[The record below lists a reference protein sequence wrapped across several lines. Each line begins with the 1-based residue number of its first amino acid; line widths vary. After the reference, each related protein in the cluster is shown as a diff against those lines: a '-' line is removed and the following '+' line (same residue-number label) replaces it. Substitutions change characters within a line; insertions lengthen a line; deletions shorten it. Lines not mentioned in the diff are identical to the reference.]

1 MTHFIRQ
8 QFLHV
13 NLQGSEPEGFAL
25 QQRLPELYYT
35 KLLPAIEK
43 ALDQCAVPGKL
54 LVINKLEI
62 DIGNVDLSKM
72 DQELPAEIAEK
83 LVQQIKYELFNT
95 TKNNQNTEKDIYYA
109 ELQDN
114 LWDVFIY
121 FLKNGFLPWNFR
133 LPANKTLEEVIAE
146 FWIEDSS
153 LKTKPLPIGHI
164 AKALESTL
172 LARRLVMQFS
182 KPFVKMLLEEIVPG
196 SSKIPVKLIDDL
208 KSIPLPKEEFSL
220 VRSLILE
227 KSIQQLSSQGVIS
240 KEEIAKLVLEE
251 LRYKTDLFLK
261 ISGVF
266 EHTWLEI
273 KVPEIKPLTDRQ
285 NAPEES
291 AITETKEGIFIDNS
305 GMILL
310 HPFLPRLFEGL
321 GIAEDSRILQPE
333 KALALLHYLTTGSTK
348 TPEYE
353 LVLPKILC
361 NIPLSIPIPSEIEI
375 TSAETDEAS
384 AMLDAVIKHWE
395 ALRNTS
401 QDGLRGTFLIR
412 PGKLSLKDDGDWLL
426 QVEPRTFDILLDQL
440 PWGIT
445 MVKLPWMEKM
455 IWVEWRG

>member
-13 NLQGSEPEGFAL
+13 NLQGSESEGLAL

-43 ALDQCAVPGKL
+43 ALDQCAIPGKL
-54 LVINKLEI
+54 LVINKLEL
-62 DIGNVDLSKM
+62 DIGNVDLSKI
-72 DQELPAEIAEK
+72 DQELADDIAEK
-83 LVQQIKYELFNT
+83 LVQQIQNELFKTSSANADP
-95 TKNNQNTEKDIYYA
+95 EKEIFYT
-109 ELQDN
+109 ELQEN
-114 LWDVFIY
+114 LWEVFIY
-121 FLKNGFLPWNFR
+121 FLKNGFLPWNYR
-133 LPANKTLEEVIAE
+133 IPASKTLEEVIAE

-153 LKTKPLPIGHI
+153 LKSKPVPIARI
-164 AKALESTL
+164 SSALNSTIP
-172 LARRLVMQFS
+172 ARRLVLQFS
-182 KPFVKMLLEEIVPG
+182 KPFVKMLLEEIAEG
-196 SSKIPVKLIDDL
+196 SSKTAVNLIADL
-208 KSIPLPKEEFSL
+208 KSIPLSTDEFNL
-220 VRSLILE
+220 VKSMILE
-227 KSIQQLSSQGVIS
+227 KSVMQVSLEGGIS
-240 KEEIAKLVLEE
+240 KDEISKQVLEE

-266 EHTWLEI
+266 EHTWLDI
-273 KVPEIKPLTDRQ
+273 KSPEIKPFTYQRTTT
-285 NAPEES
+285 EES
-291 AITETKEGIFIDNS
+291 AVAETKEGIFIENA
-305 GMILL
+305 GLILL
-310 HPFLPRLFEGL
+310 HPFLPRFFEGL
-321 GIAEDSRILQPE
+321 GIAEESRIIQPE

-361 NIPLSIPIPSEIEI
+361 NIPISTPISSEIEI
-375 TSAETDEAS
+375 TGAETDETS
-384 AMLDAVIKHWE
+384 ALLDAVIKHWD

-401 QDGLRGTFLIR
+401 QDGLRGTFLLR
-412 PGKLSLKDDGDWLL
+412 SGKLSLKNDGDWLL

>member
-43 ALDQCAVPGKL
+43 ALDQCAIPGKL

-95 TKNNQNTEKDIYYA
+95 AKNSQNTEKDIYYA
-109 ELQDN
+109 ELLDN

-164 AKALESTL
+164 ANALHSTL

-182 KPFVKMLLEEIVPG
+182 KPFVKMLLEEIAPG

-240 KEEIAKLVLEE
+240 KEEISKQVLEE

-273 KVPEIKPLTDRQ
+273 KLPEIKPLTDRQ

-291 AITETKEGIFIDNS
+291 TITETKEGIYIDNA

-310 HPFLPRLFEGL
+310 HPFLPRFFEGL
-321 GIAEDSRILQPE
+321 GIAEESRIIRPE

-361 NIPLSIPIPSEIEI
+361 NIPLSTPILSEIEI
-375 TSAETDEAS
+375 TSAETDEAT
-384 AMLDAVIKHWE
+384 ALLDAVIKHWE

-401 QDGLRGTFLIR
+401 QDGLRGTFLLR

>member
-25 QQRLPELYYT
+25 QQRLLELYYT

-95 TKNNQNTEKDIYYA
+95 SKNSQNTEKDIYYA

-133 LPANKTLEEVIAE
+133 LPGNKTLEEVIAE

-153 LKTKPLPIGHI
+153 ARRNPLPVARI
-164 AKALESTL
+164 AEATKSTL
-172 LARRLVMQFS
+172 FARRLVMQFS
-182 KPFVKMLLEEIVPG
+182 KPFVKMLLEEIAPG
-196 SSKIPVKLIDDL
+196 TSKIPVKLIDNVR
-208 KSIPLPKEEFSL
+208 SIPLLAEEFSF

-227 KSIQQLSSQGVIS
+227 KSVLQLTLEGVIS
-240 KEEIAKLVLEE
+240 KEEISKQVLEE

-273 KVPEIKPLTDRQ
+273 KPPEIKPLTYQR
-285 NAPEES
+285 NAAEES
-291 AITETKEGIFIDNS
+291 AASEIKEGNYIDNA

-333 KALALLHYLTTGSTK
+333 KALALLHYLATGSTK

-353 LVLPKILC
+353 LVLPKTLC

-375 TSAETDEAS
+375 TSAETDEAT
-384 AMLDAVIKHWE
+384 ALLDAVIKHWE

-401 QDGLRGTFLIR
+401 QDGLRGTFLLR
-412 PGKLSLKDDGDWLL
+412 PGKLSLKNDGDWLL

>member
-1 MTHFIRQ
+1 
-8 QFLHV
+8 
-13 NLQGSEPEGFAL
+13 
-25 QQRLPELYYT
+25 
-35 KLLPAIEK
+35 
-43 ALDQCAVPGKL
+43 
-54 LVINKLEI
+54 
-62 DIGNVDLSKM
+62 
-72 DQELPAEIAEK
+72 
-83 LVQQIKYELFNT
+83 
-95 TKNNQNTEKDIYYA
+95 
-109 ELQDN
+109 
-114 LWDVFIY
+114 
-121 FLKNGFLPWNFR
+121 
-133 LPANKTLEEVIAE
+133 
-146 FWIEDSS
+146 
-153 LKTKPLPIGHI
+153 
-164 AKALESTL
+164 
-172 LARRLVMQFS
+172 MQFS
-182 KPFVKMLLEEIVPG
+182 KPFVKMLLEEIAPG

-240 KEEIAKLVLEE
+240 KEEISKQVLEE

-273 KVPEIKPLTDRQ
+273 KLPEIKPLTDRQ

-291 AITETKEGIFIDNS
+291 TITETKEGIYIDNA

-310 HPFLPRLFEGL
+310 HPFLPRFFEGL
-321 GIAEDSRILQPE
+321 GIAEESRIIRPE

-361 NIPLSIPIPSEIEI
+361 NIPLSTPILSEIEI
-375 TSAETDEAS
+375 TSAETDEAT
-384 AMLDAVIKHWE
+384 ALLDAVIKHWE

-401 QDGLRGTFLIR
+401 QDGLRGTFLLR